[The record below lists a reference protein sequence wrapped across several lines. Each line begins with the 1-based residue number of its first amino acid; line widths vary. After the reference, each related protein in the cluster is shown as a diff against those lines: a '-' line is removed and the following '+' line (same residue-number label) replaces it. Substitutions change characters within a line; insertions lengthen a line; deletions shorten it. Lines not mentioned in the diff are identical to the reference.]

1 MASINDVADLAGV
14 SVRTVSRYLSG
25 HTGISDKTRARVQ
38 GAIDQLHYA
47 PSAAAQQLRGRG
59 DSVVGLITDGI
70 TTTPYSYEITAGVQ
84 SVCDKNDTMLLIG
97 EVAQKEASFQRVL
110 SDFRRH
116 RCQAILYAT
125 HFRRP
130 VNLKFEVGD
139 TPIILVN
146 CYEQDTDRFPTV
158 LPHDEQG
165 AYLATRHLLENGHER
180 IGFLTLSSSIPATNL
195 RNSGYRRAHIE
206 LGRQLDA
213 GLIRVGVVDHEDD
226 EVIGNEFDDLE
237 NHIRALLGLDRPP
250 TAVLLGNDKMAM
262 RAYMIAQNTL
272 GLSIPKD
279 ISLVGYD
286 NFPLIAE
293 NLVPPLTTV
302 QLPYFEMGVA
312 AATLALEKQRDPVR
326 HLIDSPPVLRQSTA
340 RAAPSNHPALK
351 LQ

>member
-1 MASINDVADLAGV
+1 MASINDVAGLAGV

-25 HTGISDKTRARVQ
+25 HTGISEKTRTRVQ
-38 GAIDQLHYA
+38 EAIDQLHYA

-59 DSVVGLITDGI
+59 DSVIGLITDGI
-70 TTTPYSYEITAGVQ
+70 TTTPYSYEIIAGVQ
-84 SVCDKNDTMLLIG
+84 SVADENDAMLLIG
-97 EVAQKEASFQRVL
+97 EVAHREASFRRVL

-130 VNLKFEVGD
+130 VNVGLEVGE

-146 CYEQDTDRFPTV
+146 CYEQDVDRFPTV

-165 AYLATRHLLENGHER
+165 TYRITKHLLESGHER
-180 IGFLTLSSSIPATNL
+180 IGFLTLSSNIPATHL

-206 LGRQLDA
+206 LGHQVDA
-213 GLIRVGVVDHEDD
+213 GLVRVGVVDHDD
-226 EVIGNEFDDLE
+226 GEVIGNEFDELE
-237 NHIRALLGLDRPP
+237 NHIRALLALERPP
-250 TAVLLGNDKMAM
+250 TALLLGNDKMAM
-262 RAYMIAQNTL
+262 RAFMIVQNTL
-272 GLSIPKD
+272 GLNIPGD

-286 NFPLIAE
+286 NFPLIAD

-312 AATLALEKQRDPVR
+312 AGNLALEKQRDPIR
-326 HLIDSPPVLRQSTA
+326 HLIDSPPILRQSTA
-340 RAAPSNHPALK
+340 TTNPAR
-351 LQ
+351 